1 MYLEK
6 IEIPSFRVLRDVVLE
21 FGNLYDPQ
29 VFPLGSENGGGKS
42 TALQLIFTLLHCS
55 ADPTRLTYLKNLLA
69 TDSSPSSGEQKII
82 ARLTIRIEEQS
93 HTVEFISLADRFLE
107 QNLKEELPRF
117 GFSIEA
123 EIENCNRKIARSS
136 SQIQEMEEVASQSPE
151 RFLREGL
158 YGRWN
163 RDSGPPR
170 LPRNAAEIPAFLE
183 SERKRIQESLK
194 TAKEDLGKLNS
205 DWERIRSLLVAHN
218 QKYITTYSC
227 STQQKSETRALVCRV
242 QGQSASRTEEL
253 LLVASSK
260 VFLLGPSSQQ
270 YLFLPKEVR
279 KALLRTK
286 RPRSSRNLPSGDPS
300 KPSPQIEYLKS
311 LDEAETV
318 LAGFLAYDWLSV
330 EPLVKLFLDARDED
344 FERVVRTGSYGE
356 RYTTLLREVNALLF
370 GKRVRPLVG
379 DPVRV
384 LGVEFVVTDD
394 RGVETPLSP
403 EDLSQGELKRLMIYA
418 WLRSNSVFDA
428 LVLIDEI
435 ETSFHPDWQIGIV
448 RDLHEWA
455 PKNQYILATHSYEL
469 CQALTPRHVRELRP
483 RLLRGEGA
491 DVEVRE
497 TEAHDG

>member
-21 FGNLYDPQ
+21 FGDLYDPQ

-42 TALQLIFTLLHCS
+42 TALQLIFTLLHCG
-55 ADPTRLTYLKNLLA
+55 ADPARLPYLKNLLA
-69 TDSSPSSGEQKII
+69 TDSCPSGGEQKVI
-82 ARLTIRIEEQS
+82 ARLTIRIDEES
-93 HTVEFISLADRFLE
+93 HFMEFISLSDQFLE
-107 QNLKEELPRF
+107 QNLKEDLPRR
-117 GFSIEA
+117 GFSTEA
-123 EIENCNRKIARSS
+123 EIENCNKKIGRST
-136 SQIQEMEEVASQSPE
+136 SQIQELEEVATQSPD
-151 RFLREGL
+151 RLREGFYRL
-158 YGRWN
+158 N
-163 RDSGPPR
+163 REPGSPR
-170 LPRNAAEIPAFLE
+170 YPRSTAEIPAFLD
-183 SERKRIQESLK
+183 SERKRIQENIKSV
-194 TAKEDLGKLNS
+194 KEELGKFSS

-218 QKYITTYSC
+218 QKYITTYSY
-227 STQQKSETRALVCRV
+227 STQQGPETHALICRV

-253 LLVASSK
+253 LLSISSK

-286 RPRSSRNLPSGDPS
+286 RPRYTKNPSGGESP

-344 FERVVRTGSYGE
+344 FERVVKTGSYGD

-379 DPVRV
+379 EPVRV

-394 RGVETPLSP
+394 SGVETPLNP

-435 ETSFHPDWQIGIV
+435 ETSFHPDWQTGIV
-448 RDLHEWA
+448 RDLHEWG

-483 RLLRGEGA
+483 RLRRGDGSA
-491 DVEVRE
+491 GE
-497 TEAHDG
+497 TKETGSHDG